1 MLQESRGRPVFFW
14 RCPHSL
20 LAVTLTQP
28 PVQWTTYHLFP
39 LCCVVAPHCISAG
52 WIESA
57 TFSLLLPAFLSGG
70 LIILSLARLPR
81 NSGPEFNNE
90 RRAIII
96 IISPPP
102 LKIGGVAV
110 QWSLLVSPV
119 SRNDS
124 SLVKNRAGRR
134 VVWKRSPS
142 SSTDR
147 PLRGRTSLLN
157 ERGFFCRRHSSPYS
171 SYGYKRGTLIQLLS
185 TFFRGQV
192 GAG

>member
-1 MLQESRGRPVFFW
+1 MLQESRGRPVIFW

-28 PVQWTTYHLFP
+28 PVQWTTYLLFP

-57 TFSLLLPAFLSGG
+57 TFSLFLPAFLSGG

-102 LKIGGVAV
+102 LKIGGAAV

-142 SSTDR
+142 SSTERWRCAGR
-147 PLRGRTSLLN
+147 PRGGRTSLLN
-157 ERGFFCRRHSSPYS
+157 ERGFFCRRHSSPS
-171 SYGYKRGTLIQLLS
+171 FLLWD
-185 TFFRGQV
+185 TKEET
-192 GAG
+192 

>member
-1 MLQESRGRPVFFW
+1 MLQESRGRPVIFW

-102 LKIGGVAV
+102 FKIGGAAV
-110 QWSLLVSPV
+110 QWMGPLGFSGISERFITCEKSCGSSCGMEAVSFLLD
-119 SRNDS
+119 REMEMCRQAAGRENIS
-124 SLVKNRAGRR
+124 SL
-134 VVWKRSPS
+134 
-142 SSTDR
+142 
-147 PLRGRTSLLN
+147 
-157 ERGFFCRRHSSPYS
+157 
-171 SYGYKRGTLIQLLS
+171 
-185 TFFRGQV
+185 
-192 GAG
+192 